1 MRKDVLVGNFK
12 KIIPWN
18 AEQIGYIYVY
28 KLEAS
33 QIIIVLCIRFIHFH
47 KRCWRLDSGL
57 DAIITYC
64 IMLLH
69 EDVRTFVPTVRCIDS
84 GRMIQSSSNVILW
97 SPHAH
102 IVCLSQQCVMCVVWV
117 SFSISESLY
126 RIFRT
131 SLTTSMCKS
140 LKCLTSINIQSVVS

>member
-1 MRKDVLVGNFK
+1 MLNKLDTYTFTSQRLLRSSSYYANVL
-12 KIIPWN
+12 
-18 AEQIGYIYVY
+18 
-28 KLEAS
+28 
-33 QIIIVLCIRFIHFH
+33 FISTSDDED
-47 KRCWRLDSGL
+47 WTV

-117 SFSISESLY
+117 SFSISESLN